1 MVISD
6 EAATLKL
13 MRDYQ
18 KNGEHIDGLANIVHS
33 KGTAIRKLLDLLDSK
48 PDQVRIEENGFRV
61 PPKWTVDP
69 EATEYIA
76 LDDVSVASLHE
87 ALREMAMAVEDAKR
101 LEGCLNTAGL
111 PGYGRASS
119 KIIPVVSDDHER
131 SRGARY

>member
-18 KNGEHIDGLANIVHS
+18 ENGERIGGLANIVHS

-48 PDQVRIEENGFRV
+48 PDQVRIEENGFKV
-61 PPKWTVDP
+61 PPEWTVDP
-69 EATEYIA
+69 KATEYIA

-87 ALREMAMAVEDAKR
+87 ALRELAMAKEDAKR
-101 LEGCLNTAGL
+101 LEGCLNTAGF
-111 PGYGRASS
+111 PGLVR
-119 KIIPVVSDDHER
+119 KE
-131 SRGARY
+131 